1 MEIRTRHH
9 KTARSALKK
18 TVLLP
23 IIAPA
28 RGVDGSI
35 WVHDVAKA
43 FADIG
48 LPFEDCTNNPL
59 FRPVGA
65 DGTLC
70 KRGVTSSETNKFLE
84 LLFPDVTLTSHSCKC
99 TALSWAAKYGLEPHD
114 RSVLGRHADATKDTS
129 AIYSRD
135 LSVKSVTALQ
145 KVIDAIHE
153 GSFKPDE
160 TRKGY
165 FQNDVI
171 EIPPEV
177 SVGHTSAKV
186 ENIEIKDDDSEC
198 VNLVSED
205 SEGQDANEDLISS
218 ESSSD
223 TSSSGDDDTEALPS
237 RPKII
242 KVQTSLKEDSG
253 ITFKHCT
260 SKTVHY
266 MLQVFH
272 TKFVSLVWFSR
283 VEEKSAQSMLK

>member
-1 MEIRTRHH
+1 MVIV
-9 KTARSALKK
+9 S
-18 TVLLP
+18 
-23 IIAPA
+23 A

-35 WVHDVAKA
+35 WVHGVAKA
-43 FADIG
+43 FAAIG
-48 LPFEDCTNNPL
+48 LPFEDCANNPL

-65 DGTLC
+65 DGLLC

-84 LLFPDVTLTSHSCKC
+84 LLFPQATLTSHSCKC
-99 TALSWAAKYGLEPHD
+99 TALSWAAKFGLEPHD
-114 RSVLGRHADATKDTS
+114 SSVLGRHADATKDTS

-171 EIPPEV
+171 EVPSEIF
-177 SVGHTSAKV
+177 VGQTSAKV
-186 ENIEIKDDDSEC
+186 ENIEIKDDESER

-205 SEGQDANEDLISS
+205 SEGQEVDEALISS

-223 TSSSGDDDTEALPS
+223 TSSSGDGDMEVLQS
-237 RPKII
+237 RPKVPLRIG
-242 KVQTSLKEDSG
+242 L
-253 ITFKHCT
+253 
-260 SKTVHY
+260 
-266 MLQVFH
+266 L
-272 TKFVSLVWFSR
+272 
-283 VEEKSAQSMLK
+283 

>member
-1 MEIRTRHH
+1 M
-9 KTARSALKK
+9 
-18 TVLLP
+18 
-23 IIAPA
+23 
-28 RGVDGSI
+28 
-35 WVHDVAKA
+35 
-43 FADIG
+43 
-48 LPFEDCTNNPL
+48 
-59 FRPVGA
+59 
-65 DGTLC
+65 
-70 KRGVTSSETNKFLE
+70 
-84 LLFPDVTLTSHSCKC
+84 
-99 TALSWAAKYGLEPHD
+99 
-114 RSVLGRHADATKDTS
+114 LGRHTDATKDTS

-198 VNLVSED
+198 VNLVSGD

-218 ESSSD
+218 
-223 TSSSGDDDTEALPS
+223 
-237 RPKII
+237 
-242 KVQTSLKEDSG
+242 EDSG

-266 MLQVFH
+266 VAGLPHQVREP
-272 TKFVSLVWFSR
+272 SLVFSCGR
-283 VEEKSAQSMLK
+283 KVSAKYAEVNVFDPFNMCSMCKKHARRDGASRE